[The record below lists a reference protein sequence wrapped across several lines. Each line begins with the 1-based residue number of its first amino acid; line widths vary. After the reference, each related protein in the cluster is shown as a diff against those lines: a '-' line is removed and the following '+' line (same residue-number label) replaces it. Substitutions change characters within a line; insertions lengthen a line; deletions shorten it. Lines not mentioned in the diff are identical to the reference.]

1 MPSNYIRRLIL
12 FIDHICFITTK
23 QSFDCIKDLIR
34 LQKWNFRIQKLPGL
48 GLRDFQRTTIRFQV
62 IAKIPEVKVSQHKCK
77 PKVM

>member
-34 LQKWNFRIQKLPGL
+34 LQKRNFRIQKLPGL

-62 IAKIPEVKVSQHKCK
+62 SAKLAEVSKHKSK